1 MTWHF
6 ALTIMIHTR
15 SS

>member
-1 MTWHF
+1 MTWYF
-6 ALTIMIHTR
+6 ALAIMTHTR

>member
-6 ALTIMIHTR
+6 AFR
-15 SS
+15 WS

>member
-6 ALTIMIHTR
+6 ALTIMTHTR